1 MGMEMRSGKGKGMLA
16 ANRLARSQ
24 SLILIDSSFPRDG
37 IIFPHIA
44 LHALLTIDIDPNVAI
59 VQLSFLQCIDIAP
72 VQCIIAS

>member
-16 ANRLARSQ
+16 ANRLARGQ

-44 LHALLTIDIDPNVAI
+44 LHALLTTYRHRPQCRYSSVVFFSNV
-59 VQLSFLQCIDIAP
+59 
-72 VQCIIAS
+72 